1 MSAWD
6 LYDDLIDAI
15 PRDIVVSRAAQNPRW
30 TRVYTESPSCGV
42 AMTMSATSRPAQMSA
57 EYSGVPL
64 RALAQLA
71 KSWNFSEASFGM
83 ALRLPMPPGPTSS
96 IPSAKPSRVR
106 RSPSL
111 ATSLLRLRRSTRRRI
126 FIC

>member
-42 AMTMSATSRPAQMSA
+42 AMTM
-57 EYSGVPL
+57 
-64 RALAQLA
+64 
-71 KSWNFSEASFGM
+71 
-83 ALRLPMPPGPTSS
+83 
-96 IPSAKPSRVR
+96 
-106 RSPSL
+106 
-111 ATSLLRLRRSTRRRI
+111 
-126 FIC
+126 

>member
-15 PRDIVVSRAAQNPRW
+15 PRDIVVSRAAQGPRW
-30 TRVYTESPSCGV
+30 TRVYTESPSCGM
-42 AMTMSATSRPAQMSA
+42 AMTMSATSRPAQMRA

-64 RALAQLA
+64 RAIAQLA

-83 ALRLPMPPGPTSS
+83 AALNSYYATPSVAGEHGFALADAPGPTSS
-96 IPSAKPSRVR
+96 IPSATPSPGKR
-106 RSPSL
+106 
-111 ATSLLRLRRSTRRRI
+111 
-126 FIC
+126 